1 MEAGAEMEQSGVQN
15 GIPSELAPALE
26 IAAGAFAGEE
36 DLLLHKVFLFDP
48 LKHEDHTWGFVIVTR
63 GCGGRLELAAFSY
76 EVEPAGIVARRLESR
91 RAMIPPDRLE
101 DIVEGIVLRLDEPDC
116 SYREVDLSG
125 QKTLEAQ
132 LQHLRSK
139 LSGDT
144 DGTAARE
151 PEPDLQHGQSDRPA
165 GLPGAGGGGAE
176 LGV

>member
-1 MEAGAEMEQSGVQN
+1 MEQSGEQKS
-15 GIPSELAPALE
+15 IPTELAPVLD

-36 DLLLHKVFLFDP
+36 DLTLHKVFLFDP

-63 GCGGRLELAAFSY
+63 ECGGGRLELAAFSY
-76 EVEPAGIVARRLESR
+76 EVESAGTVARRLESR

-132 LQHLRSK
+132 LEHLKSR

-144 DGTAARE
+144 DGTAARP
-151 PEPDLQHGQSDRPA
+151 PEPDLQHGQGDRPA
-165 GLPGAGGGGAE
+165 GVPGAD
-176 LGV
+176 

>member
-1 MEAGAEMEQSGVQN
+1 MEQSGVQN

-36 DLLLHKVFLFDP
+36 GLLLHKIFLFDP

-63 GCGGRLELAAFSY
+63 GCGGGRLELAAFSY
-76 EVEPAGIVARRLESR
+76 EVESTGTVARRLESR
-91 RAMIPPDRLE
+91 RAMIPPDRLD

-125 QKTLEAQ
+125 QKTLDEQ
-132 LQHLRSK
+132 LDHLRSK

-144 DGTAARE
+144 DGTAARQ
-151 PEPDLQHGQSDRPA
+151 PEPDLQHGQSDQPA
-165 GLPGAGGGGAE
+165 GPAGAGGGGAE